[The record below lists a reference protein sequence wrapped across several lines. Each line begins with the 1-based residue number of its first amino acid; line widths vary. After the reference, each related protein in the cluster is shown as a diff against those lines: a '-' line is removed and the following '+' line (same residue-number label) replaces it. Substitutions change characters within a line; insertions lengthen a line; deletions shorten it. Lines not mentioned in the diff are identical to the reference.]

1 MSHPSFFALDAYGVD
16 PRAGD
21 VEVHLR
27 SCQQCRAHVA
37 AVRVPAP
44 FPAALEGLKVTS
56 TRRPWW
62 RGLALG
68 FATAAVLL
76 TVGALV
82 TQEPPATTAKGSPSA
97 ALWLNRGGKVIAWN
111 GQDIV
116 AGDAVRIEV
125 APAGLTHVT
134 VFDEHSRLVLYEAQ
148 VPDGAPTLTPAW
160 AFDGQS
166 ASESLRVVL
175 SRGPVSLDALSSATC
190 AQDAELYCTRFTLLR
205 EAP

>member
-16 PRAGD
+16 PRPGD

-27 SCQQCRAHVA
+27 SCQQCQAHVA

-44 FPAALEGLKVTS
+44 FPAALEGLKVAS
-56 TRRPWW
+56 ARRPWW

-68 FATAAVLL
+68 FATAVVLL
-76 TVGALV
+76 TVGPLV

-97 ALWLNRGGKVIAWN
+97 ALWLNRGGKVIAWS

-134 VFDEHSRLVLYEAQ
+134 VFDEHAGLVLYEAQ

-166 ASESLRVVL
+166 ASESIRVVL
-175 SRGPVSLDALSSATC
+175 SRGPVSLDALSSPLCAT
-190 AQDAELYCTRFTLLR
+190 DAELHCTRFTLHR

>member
-21 VEVHLR
+21 VEAHVKACPQ
-27 SCQQCRAHVA
+27 CQAHVA
-37 AVRVPAP
+37 AVRMPAP
-44 FPAALEGLKVTS
+44 FPPALADLKAPPP
-56 TRRPWW
+56 RAPWW
-62 RGLALG
+62 RVVALG

-76 TVGALV
+76 TVGVLS
-82 TQEPPATTAKGSPSA
+82 TREPPSAFTAKGAPSV
-97 ALWLNRGGKVIAWN
+97 ALWLNRGGKVVAWT
-111 GQDIV
+111 GQPVV

-134 VFDEHSRLVLYEAQ
+134 VVDEHTRQVLYEAE
-148 VPDGAPTLTPAW
+148 VPDGAPTFTPAW

-166 ASESLRVVL
+166 PSESLRVVL
-175 SRGPVSLDALSSATC
+175 SRGPVSAEALSSETC
-190 AQDAELYCTRFTLLR
+190 APDAHCTRFTLYR